1 MRKSSLIWVLL
12 WLLALPAWAGW
23 DEGVAAFKAGDFKA
37 AEQQFRGV
45 VKQSPDGYQS
55 HYMLGLS
62 LQRIN
67 RKEEALASLRKAYDL
82 NPNDLPVK
90 MALGQSYR
98 AMRRFGDAAQLLA
111 KIDAST
117 VPSNQRQQFYQ
128 MRAEAYFRSNNM
140 PRALAD
146 FKQRAALLPND
157 AQAQYTYGSTALS
170 QGQSSAGLAALKK
183 ANSLAPSD
191 SKIAKIYVKGLIKQG
206 QVPGDKASK
215 KRFYMQAA
223 SIAKKLAAASPT
235 YDHLMLQLSA
245 ELGAGLYG
253 RAAETGKV
261 AISKNGADWLPHYY
275 VGQAFTSIGQFSEA
289 LTPLQT
295 ALAKVGSTK
304 DKNRVYLQLG
314 YMFSKQKDY
323 AKSIEA
329 YNRGGHGERAAKVLE
344 IQETDKYNS
353 KVEEE
358 NKVIQEMKAEA
369 ARLEAEMA
377 ALEGGGGR

>member
-1 MRKSSLIWVLL
+1 MRQSTLVWVLFL
-12 WLLALPAWAGW
+12 LLALPAWAGW
-23 DEGVAAFKAGDFKA
+23 DEGVAAFKAGDFA
-37 AEQQFRGV
+37 AATEQFRGV

-67 RKEEALASLRKAYDL
+67 RKEEALASLRRAYDL

-90 MALGQSYR
+90 MALGQSYL
-98 AMRRFGDAAQLLA
+98 AVRRFGNAAKLLA
-111 KIDAST
+111 KVDGSA
-117 VPSNQRQQFYQ
+117 VPSNQRKKLYQ

-140 PRALAD
+140 PMALAD
-146 FKQRAALLPND
+146 FKQLAALLPND
-157 AQAQYTYGSTALS
+157 AQAQYTYGSMALS
-170 QGQSSAGLAALKK
+170 QGQTSAGLAALKK
-183 ANSLAPSD
+183 ANSLAPND
-191 SKIAKIYVKGLIKQG
+191 AKIAKTYVNGLIKQG

-215 KRFYMQAA
+215 RRFYMQAA
-223 SIAKKLAAASPT
+223 SIAKKLATASPT

-245 ELGAGLYG
+245 ELGAGLYA

-261 AISKNGADWLPHYY
+261 AISKNGSDWLPHYY
-275 VGQAFTSIGQFSEA
+275 VGQAYTSIGQFGEA

-295 ALAKVGSTK
+295 ALAKVGSTR

-314 YMFSKQKDY
+314 YMYSKQKDY

-329 YNRGGHGERAAKVLE
+329 YNRGGHAVKAAKVLE

-353 KVEEE
+353 KVEKE

-369 ARLEAEMA
+369 ARLEAEME